1 MFTVTNGKQTYHK
14 TEMFSGSKQ
23 VVTAFS
29 DLQPGDWDVDVVAKE
44 AVEST
49 KYDVFHGQ
57 GQSTVVA
64 KKTTST
70 QIEMSVKKSS
80 MILAFDFLEGSS
92 DVRTLKIELSDGVSP
107 PIAKELTRSEAQNS
121 VTFTDLRAAD
131 WVVRIEAFGENGA
144 VNAGTDATISVKPG
158 RTVDLSV
165 EIGSGVVSIDPT
177 GGTPPGKPTNLS
189 VDATPKL
196 IKLRWNPALGNASYA
211 VARSTTIDG
220 KRTVLTSSLLTTN
233 EYLEDPTDWKTHQYY
248 YWVAAYDHDGQF
260 SGWAGP
266 ILIKKKYSL
275 DITIDR
281 GGSVKR
287 TPDDYGSGYEYG
299 TLVEVEAVPD
309 EGFRFVGWQGDASGK
324 TRLTLGMSSNMKI
337 TAVFEPIIPLELKV
351 PEAYPSIQAAIDA
364 AKEGDTI
371 IVSPGTY
378 FENLSFK
385 GKSRITLTSVDPLD
399 PAVVQS
405 TIINGNNKGACIT
418 VEYYSTDI
426 TISGFTMTG
435 GFRTGKLNSFDR
447 YGGAVCV
454 LQSLRIAITNSI
466 ITGNTAQVGGGI
478 YASYSDVTIKDSI
491 ISGNT
496 ALLSSGGIQTDTSS
510 LTIIGSTLSN
520 NTAMQNAGGIYVA
533 GGTLTITSSEISGNE
548 ARDSGGISTLETE
561 DIIITDTVVT
571 GNKSSEY
578 DAGGIRAVYAKTVRI
593 ISSSI
598 SNNETERNGGG
609 LFLVNV
615 KETFIVDCTISDNKA
630 ASGGGICAL
639 DSGEIT
645 LINTAI
651 CNNTAANAGG
661 IVMTYTGDL
670 PTVASKFFLTDCKI
684 SGNTSSHG
692 TLLEHNA
699 AVIVKGSEVHVK
711 SSDLSQNNTRGLTI
725 LDANEASVI
734 ESVISK
740 NTYGG
745 VLVASSARIA
755 IHDSTIS
762 ENDSAYHGA
771 GVCVYNTG
779 SFTMTGSTIAEN
791 TTNWHGG
798 GIYVNFEHQFNSK
811 NSFYTVVDISNSD
824 ICNNSSAKL
833 GGGIYLSPLK
843 DITITSSRI
852 CANTAEHGGGVYA
865 QEAGRAGVL
874 TVAGSIVSGNRAS
887 ADGGDLWIRSLNFTL
902 TGNTITNNTSFYKGG
917 GIYTTSSSTITMTDN
932 IISNNSSEQSLGGGL
947 WVGYLVRIKD
957 SQGNILEV
965 PTEVKAINTFFD
977 NTPDDISFY

>member
-1 MFTVTNGKQTYHK
+1 
-14 TEMFSGSKQ
+14 
-23 VVTAFS
+23 
-29 DLQPGDWDVDVVAKE
+29 
-44 AVEST
+44 
-49 KYDVFHGQ
+49 
-57 GQSTVVA
+57 
-64 KKTTST
+64 
-70 QIEMSVKKSS
+70 
-80 MILAFDFLEGSS
+80 
-92 DVRTLKIELSDGVSP
+92 
-107 PIAKELTRSEAQNS
+107 
-121 VTFTDLRAAD
+121 
-131 WVVRIEAFGENGA
+131 
-144 VNAGTDATISVKPG
+144 
-158 RTVDLSV
+158 
-165 EIGSGVVSIDPT
+165 
-177 GGTPPGKPTNLS
+177 
-189 VDATPKL
+189 
-196 IKLRWNPALGNASYA
+196 
-211 VARSTTIDG
+211 
-220 KRTVLTSSLLTTN
+220 
-233 EYLEDPTDWKTHQYY
+233 
-248 YWVAAYDHDGQF
+248 
-260 SGWAGP
+260 
-266 ILIKKKYSL
+266 
-275 DITIDR
+275 
-281 GGSVKR
+281 
-287 TPDDYGSGYEYG
+287 
-299 TLVEVEAVPD
+299 
-309 EGFRFVGWQGDASGK
+309 
-324 TRLTLGMSSNMKI
+324 
-337 TAVFEPIIPLELKV
+337 
-351 PEAYPSIQAAIDA
+351 
-364 AKEGDTI
+364 
-371 IVSPGTY
+371 
-378 FENLSFK
+378 
-385 GKSRITLTSVDPLD
+385 
-399 PAVVQS
+399 
-405 TIINGNNKGACIT
+405 
-418 VEYYSTDI
+418 
-426 TISGFTMTG
+426 
-435 GFRTGKLNSFDR
+435 
-447 YGGAVCV
+447 
-454 LQSLRIAITNSI
+454 
-466 ITGNTAQVGGGI
+466 
-478 YASYSDVTIKDSI
+478 
-491 ISGNT
+491 
-496 ALLSSGGIQTDTSS
+496 
-510 LTIIGSTLSN
+510 
-520 NTAMQNAGGIYVA
+520 
-533 GGTLTITSSEISGNE
+533 
-548 ARDSGGISTLETE
+548 
-561 DIIITDTVVT
+561 
-571 GNKSSEY
+571 
-578 DAGGIRAVYAKTVRI
+578 
-593 ISSSI
+593 
-598 SNNETERNGGG
+598 
-609 LFLVNV
+609 V

-852 CANTAEHGGGVYA
+852 CGNTAEHGGGVYA

-887 ADGGDLWIRSLNFTL
+887 ADGGGLWIRSLNFTL